1 MLERTQLDFIEENGV
16 HMTKILHSLPFA
28 LMLGLGTALSA
39 QEAATTEE
47 PAAETEATEAQSDT
61 AETGQEPAEG
71 TTGET
76 AEDTGA
82 AQQGDPAS
90 QLDLGREEDQQP
102 SYIKETYGDWQL
114 QCFRTEAGED
124 PCQMYQLL
132 REEGGNPVAE
142 FSIFKLPSDGQ
153 AVAGAT
159 IAVPLGTLLPQGL
172 KISVDGGKAKSY
184 NYSFCSMGGCFARIG
199 FTQADIN
206 AFQAGAKAR
215 MTLVP
220 AQAPDQVVEIEASL
234 SGFTA
239 AYNEASVLEE

>member
-1 MLERTQLDFIEENGV
+1 MLVRTQLDFIRENGV
-16 HMTKILHSLPFA
+16 HMTKILHSLPVVV
-28 LMLGLGTALSA
+28 LLGLGTALSA
-39 QEAATTEE
+39 QETEDVEGTEAEAQATETTETESAEDAAPEE
-47 PAAETEATEAQSDT
+47 PADT
-61 AETGQEPAEG
+61 
-71 TTGET
+71 
-76 AEDTGA
+76 

-90 QLDLGREEDQQP
+90 QLDLGREESEDP

-114 QCFRTEAGED
+114 QCFSSEAGED

-142 FSIFKLPSDGQ
+142 FSLFKLPSEGQ

-172 KISVDGGKAKSY
+172 KISVDGGKAKNY

-199 FTQADIN
+199 FTEADIN
-206 AFQAGAKAR
+206 AFKAGAAAR
-215 MTLVP
+215 LTLVP

-239 AYNEASVLEE
+239 AYNEVSVLEN

>member
-1 MLERTQLDFIEENGV
+1 
-16 HMTKILHSLPFA
+16 MTRLLHTLPF
-28 LMLGLGTALSA
+28 LVLLGLGSALSA
-39 QEAATTEE
+39 QETEE
-47 PAAETEATEAQSDT
+47 TEGTADGAEATETDATGSETEAETEAQAETDDAADT
-61 AETGQEPAEG
+61 AGQ
-71 TTGET
+71 T
-76 AEDTGA
+76 DA
-82 AQQGDPAS
+82 ASG
-90 QLDLGREEDQQP
+90 LDLGREEQEDP
-102 SYIKETYGDWQL
+102 SYIKETFDDWQL
-114 QCFRTEAGED
+114 QCFRSEAGED

-142 FSIFKLPSDGQ
+142 FSLFKLPSEGQ

-206 AFQAGAKAR
+206 AFQAGAAAR
-215 MTLVP
+215 LTLVP

-234 SGFTA
+234 AGFTA
-239 AYNEASVLEE
+239 AYNEVSVLEQ

>member
-1 MLERTQLDFIEENGV
+1 
-16 HMTKILHSLPFA
+16 MTKILHSLPLIA
-28 LMLGLGTALSA
+28 LLGLGTALTA
-39 QEAATTEE
+39 QETEQTDGADTETQATETEGS
-47 PAAETEATEAQSDT
+47 ETEATESETTETNEADAAETDSAEDGAADTDGDT
-61 AETGQEPAEG
+61 AG
-71 TTGET
+71 
-76 AEDTGA
+76 DTGT
-82 AQQGDPAS
+82 DPAS
-90 QLDLGREEDQQP
+90 GLDLGREANEPP

-114 QCFRTEAGED
+114 QCFRSEAGED

-142 FSIFKLPSDGQ
+142 FSLFKLPSEGQ

-172 KISVDGGKAKSY
+172 KISVDGGKAKNY

-199 FTQADIN
+199 FTQADID
-206 AFQAGAKAR
+206 AFQAGAAAR
-215 MTLVP
+215 LTLIP

-239 AYNEASVLEE
+239 AYNEVSVLEN

>member
-1 MLERTQLDFIEENGV
+1 
-16 HMTKILHSLPFA
+16 MTRLLHTLPF
-28 LMLGLGTALSA
+28 LVLLGVGSALSA
-39 QEAATTEE
+39 QETEE
-47 PAAETEATEAQSDT
+47 IEGATDGAEAAETEATETETTETETGTETEAQAETDGAEEPAADT
-61 AETGQEPAEG
+61 A
-71 TTGET
+71 GES
-76 AEDTGA
+76 DA
-82 AQQGDPAS
+82 ASG
-90 QLDLGREEDQQP
+90 LDLGREAQEDP
-102 SYIKETYGDWQL
+102 SYIKETFGDWQL
-114 QCFRTEAGED
+114 QCFRSEAGED

-142 FSIFKLPSDGQ
+142 FSLFKLPSDGQ

-172 KISVDGGKAKSY
+172 KISVDGGKAKNY

-206 AFQAGAKAR
+206 AFQAGAAAR
-215 MTLVP
+215 LTLVP

-239 AYNEASVLEE
+239 AYNEVSVLDE

>member
-1 MLERTQLDFIEENGV
+1 
-16 HMTKILHSLPFA
+16 MTKILHSLPLIA
-28 LMLGLGTALSA
+28 LLGLGTALTA
-39 QEAATTEE
+39 QETEQTDGADTETQATETEGS
-47 PAAETEATEAQSDT
+47 ETEATDSATTETDS
-61 AETGQEPAEG
+61 AEDSAAD
-71 TTGET
+71 T
-76 AEDTGA
+76 AEDTAGEA
-82 AQQGDPAS
+82 GTDPATG
-90 QLDLGREEDQQP
+90 LDLGREADEQP

-114 QCFRTEAGED
+114 QCFRSEAGED

-142 FSIFKLPSDGQ
+142 FSLFKLPSEGQ

-172 KISVDGGKAKSY
+172 KISVDGGKAKNY

-199 FTQADIN
+199 FTQADID
-206 AFQAGAKAR
+206 AFQAGAAAR
-215 MTLVP
+215 LTLIP

-239 AYNEASVLEE
+239 AYNEVSVLEN

>member
-1 MLERTQLDFIEENGV
+1 
-16 HMTKILHSLPFA
+16 MTRLLHTLPF
-28 LMLGLGTALSA
+28 LVLLGLGTALSA
-39 QEAATTEE
+39 QETEE
-47 PAAETEATEAQSDT
+47 TEGATAEAEAATEADGAEAASEDT
-61 AETGQEPAEG
+61 AEESTG
-71 TTGET
+71 T
-76 AEDTGA
+76 AEQSQA
-82 AQQGDPAS
+82 ES
-90 QLDLGREEDQQP
+90 QLDLGREADEQP
-102 SYIKETYGDWQL
+102 SYIRDTYGDWQL
-114 QCFRTEAGED
+114 QCFRSEAGED

-142 FSIFKLPSDGQ
+142 FSLFKLPSEGQ

-199 FTQADIN
+199 FTEADIA
-206 AFQAGAKAR
+206 AFRAGAAAR
-215 MTLVP
+215 LTLIP

-239 AYNEASVLEE
+239 AYNEVSVLDE

>member
-1 MLERTQLDFIEENGV
+1 
-16 HMTKILHSLPFA
+16 MTRLLHTLPF
-28 LMLGLGTALSA
+28 LVLLGLGTALSA
-39 QEAATTEE
+39 QETEE
-47 PAAETEATEAQSDT
+47 AEGATAEAEAATEADGAEAASEDAAEESTGT
-61 AETGQEPAEG
+61 AEQSQAE
-71 TTGET
+71 
-76 AEDTGA
+76 
-82 AQQGDPAS
+82 S
-90 QLDLGREEDQQP
+90 QLDLGREADEQP
-102 SYIKETYGDWQL
+102 SYIRDTYGDWQL
-114 QCFRTEAGED
+114 QCFRSEAGED

-142 FSIFKLPSDGQ
+142 FSLFKLPSEGQ

-199 FTQADIN
+199 FTEADIA
-206 AFQAGAKAR
+206 AFRAGAAAR
-215 MTLVP
+215 LTLIP

-239 AYNEASVLEE
+239 AYNEVSVLDE

>member
-1 MLERTQLDFIEENGV
+1 
-16 HMTKILHSLPFA
+16 MTKILHSLPVVV
-28 LMLGLGTALSA
+28 LLGLGTALSA
-39 QEAATTEE
+39 QETDDVEGTGTEAQ
-47 PAAETEATEAQSDT
+47 AAETAETENAEDAASEEAGDTAQQSD
-61 AETGQEPAEG
+61 PAG
-71 TTGET
+71 
-76 AEDTGA
+76 
-82 AQQGDPAS
+82 
-90 QLDLGREEDQQP
+90 QLDLGREESEEP

-114 QCFRTEAGED
+114 QCFRSEAGED

-142 FSIFKLPSDGQ
+142 FSLFKLPSEGQ

-199 FTQADIN
+199 FTEADVN
-206 AFQAGAKAR
+206 AFKAGAAAQL
-215 MTLVP
+215 TLVP
-220 AQAPDQVVEIEASL
+220 AQAPDQLVEIEASL

-239 AYNEASVLEE
+239 AYNEVSVLEN